1 MVDVDV
7 SGALPFLSEMEQS
20 KAREQALKGFEQ
32 VKNRSGEGAEWLG
45 WRDLVSSPNDA
56 ILEQIASLA
65 ENIREDADV
74 FVLCGIGGSYLGAK
88 AVIEA
93 LGDFFP
99 VKNGVEIIYAG
110 HHMSGKYMDQ
120 LLQYLSKP
128 KDDDSPKSVYVN
140 VVSKSGTTL
149 ETALSFRAL
158 RKWLIDTYGDESDER
173 ILCTT
178 SKEGGALNQLIEEYG
193 YRKFVIPDDIGGRFS
208 VLTPVGLLPIAVA
221 GIDIQTLFYGA
232 VNEYEAL
239 EKDPENVIKYATTRY
254 ALHQK
259 GKAIDVIGSF
269 KPELRAFGGWV
280 QQLLGESEGKDGKGM
295 FPATTSYSTDLH
307 SLGQMIQNGNR
318 NMMETFINVKEAT
331 SGLRIEE
338 TEQDVDALNYLAG
351 KTFHEINVS
360 ACLGTKEAHID
371 GGVPVV
377 SLSIDKLNA
386 QHVGSLIYFFE
397 IFTAIYVYC
406 LEVNPF
412 NQPGVEAYKK
422 AMYQLLGKNS

>member
-7 SGALPFLSEMEQS
+7 SGVLPFLSEVEENN
-20 KAREQALKGFEQ
+20 ARQQALKAFEQ
-32 VKNRSGEGAEWLG
+32 VRNRSGKGAEWLG
-45 WRDLVSSPNDA
+45 WRDLLSNPNDA
-56 ILEQIASLA
+56 ILEQISSLA
-65 ENIREDADV
+65 YSVRGDADI
-74 FVLCGIGGSYLGAK
+74 FILCGIGGSYLGAR

-93 LGDFFP
+93 LGNFFP
-99 VKNGVEIIYAG
+99 IKEDIEIIYAG

-120 LLQYLSKP
+120 LFKYISKP
-128 KDDDSPKSVYVN
+128 KVDGSPKSVYVN
-140 VVSKSGTTL
+140 VISKSGTTL
-149 ETALSFRAL
+149 ETALSFRSL
-158 RKWLIDTYGDESDER
+158 RKWMEETYGEESSKR
-173 ILCTT
+173 IICTT
-178 SKEGGALNQLIEEYG
+178 GSEGGALNRLVDEYG
-193 YRKFVIPDDIGGRFS
+193 YQKFVIPEDIGGRFS

-239 EKDPENVIKYATTRY
+239 EKNPDQVIEYATVRY

-259 GKAIDVIGSF
+259 GKAIDVISSF
-269 KPELRAFGGWV
+269 KPELQSFGNWV

-318 NMMETFINVKEAT
+318 NMMETFINVTEAN
-331 SGLRIEE
+331 SGLKVEHLD
-338 TEQDVDALNYLAG
+338 QNVDNLNYLSG
-351 KTFHEINVS
+351 KTFHEINVN
-360 ACLGTKEAHID
+360 AYLGTKEAHIE

-397 IFTAIYVYC
+397 LFTAIYVYC
-406 LEVNPF
+406 LDVNPF

-422 AMYQLLGKNS
+422 AMYQLLGKE

>member
-7 SGALPFLSEMEQS
+7 SGALPFLSEVEQD
-20 KAREQALKGFEQ
+20 KARQQALKAFEQ

-45 WRDLVSSPNDA
+45 WRTLLSNPNDA
-56 ILEQIASLA
+56 ILEQISSLA
-65 ENIREDADV
+65 RSIRADADV
-74 FVLCGIGGSYLGAK
+74 FILCGIGGSYLGAK

-93 LGDFFP
+93 LGSFFP
-99 VKNGVEIIYAG
+99 VKDNIEIIYAG

-120 LLQYLSKP
+120 LIKYISKP
-128 KDDDSPKSVYVN
+128 KEDGSPKSVYLN

-149 ETALSFRAL
+149 ETALSFRSL
-158 RKWLIDTYGDESDER
+158 RKWMVDTYGEESSKR
-173 ILCTT
+173 IICTT
-178 SKEGGALNQLIEEYG
+178 SKEGGALNKLIDEFG
-193 YRKFVIPDDIGGRFS
+193 YQKFVIPEDIGGRFS

-232 VNEYEAL
+232 VNEYQAL
-239 EKDPENVIKYATTRY
+239 EERPDHVIQYATTRY

-269 KPELRAFGGWV
+269 KPELHSFGSWV

-318 NMMETFINVKEAT
+318 NMIETFINVNEAT
-331 SGLRIEE
+331 SGLKVEHS
-338 TEQDVDALNYLAG
+338 EQNVDELNYLSG
-351 KTFHEINVS
+351 KSFHEINVK
-360 ACLGTKEAHID
+360 AYLGTKEAHID

-377 SLSIDKLNA
+377 TLSIEKLNA

-397 IFTAIYVYC
+397 LFTAIYVYC

-422 AMYQLLGKNS
+422 AMYQLLGKE

>member
-7 SGALPFLSEMEQS
+7 SGALPFLSEIEQN
-20 KAREQALKGFEQ
+20 KARQQALKAFEH
-32 VKNRSGEGAEWLG
+32 VKNGSGEGAEWLG
-45 WRDLVSSPNDA
+45 WRTLLSKPNDA
-56 ILEQIASLA
+56 ILEQISSLA
-65 ENIREDADV
+65 QAIRTDADV
-74 FVLCGIGGSYLGAK
+74 FILCGIGGSYLGAK

-93 LGDFFP
+93 LGNFFP
-99 VKNGVEIIYAG
+99 VKRNIEIIYAG

-120 LLQYLSKP
+120 LIQYLSQP
-128 KDDDSPKSVYVN
+128 KEDGSPKSVYLN

-149 ETALSFRAL
+149 ETALSFRSL
-158 RKWLIDTYGDESDER
+158 RKWMIDTYGEESSDR
-173 ILCTT
+173 IICTT
-178 SKEGGALNQLIEEYG
+178 SKEGGALNKLVEEFG
-193 YRKFVIPDDIGGRFS
+193 YQKFIIPDDIGGRFS

-232 VNEYEAL
+232 VNEYQAL
-239 EKDPENVIKYATTRY
+239 EETPDHVIQYATIRY
-254 ALHQK
+254 GLHQK

-269 KPELRAFGGWV
+269 KPELHSFGGWV

-318 NMMETFINVKEAT
+318 NMLETFINVEEAT
-331 SGLRIEE
+331 SGLRVEHSE
-338 TEQDVDALNYLAG
+338 RNVDQLNYLSG
-351 KTFHEINVS
+351 KTFHEINEK
-360 ACLGTKEAHID
+360 AYMGTKEAHID
-371 GGVPVV
+371 GGVPVIT
-377 SLSIDKLNA
+377 LSIEKLNA

-397 IFTAIYVYC
+397 LFTAIYVYC

-422 AMYQLLGKNS
+422 AMYQRLGKE

>member
-1 MVDVDV
+1 MVEVDV
-7 SGALPFLSEMEQS
+7 SGALPFLSEVEREQ
-20 KAREQALKGFEQ
+20 AREQALKGFEQ
-32 VKNRSGEGAEWLG
+32 VKHRSGEGAEWLG
-45 WRDLVSSPNDA
+45 WRDLVSNPNDA
-56 ILEQIASLA
+56 ILEQISTLA
-65 ENIREDADV
+65 QNIREDADV
-74 FVLCGIGGSYLGAK
+74 FILCGIGGSYLGAK

-99 VKNGVEIIYAG
+99 LREDVEIIYAG

-120 LLQYLSKP
+120 LLRYISKP
-128 KDDDSPKSVYVN
+128 TADGSPKSVYVN

-158 RKWLIDTYGDESDER
+158 RKWMTNTYGEEAADR
-173 ILCTT
+173 IICTT
-178 SKEGGALNQLIEEYG
+178 SSEGGALNKLVEQFG
-193 YRKFVIPDDIGGRFS
+193 YRKFVIPEDIGGRFS
-208 VLTPVGLLPIAVA
+208 VLTPVGLVPIAVA

-239 EKDPENVIKYATTRY
+239 EQNPDSVIQYATTRF

-269 KPELRAFGGWV
+269 KPELHAFGSWV

-318 NMMETFINVKEAT
+318 NMMETFINVNEAT
-331 SGLRIEE
+331 SGLRVEK
-338 TEQDVDALNYLAG
+338 TEQDVDGLNYLSG

-360 ACLGTKEAHID
+360 AYRGTKEAHIK

-377 SLSIDKLNA
+377 SLTIDKLNA

-422 AMYQLLGKNS
+422 AMYQLLGKE

>member
-1 MVDVDV
+1 MVDVDI
-7 SGALPFLSEMEQS
+7 SGALSFVPEDE
-20 KAREQALKGFEQ
+20 KKNARQQALKALEH
-32 VKNRSGEGAEWLG
+32 VKKRSGKGAEWLG
-45 WRDLVSSPNDA
+45 WRDVLSNPNDA
-56 ILEQIASLA
+56 ILEQISSLA
-65 ENIREDADV
+65 YSIRMDADV
-74 FVLCGIGGSYLGAK
+74 FILCGIGGSYLGAK

-99 VKNGVEIIYAG
+99 IKDDIEIVYAG

-120 LLQYLSKP
+120 LLQYISKP
-128 KDDDSPKSVYVN
+128 KEDGTAKSVYVN
-140 VVSKSGTTL
+140 VISKSGTTL

-158 RKWLIDTYGDESDER
+158 RKWMINTYGEESRKR
-173 ILCTT
+173 IICTT
-178 SKEGGALNQLIEEYG
+178 SREGGALNELIDEYG
-193 YRKFVIPDDIGGRFS
+193 YQKFIIPEDIGGRFS

-239 EKDPENVIKYATTRY
+239 EDNPERVLDYATIRY

-269 KPELRAFGGWV
+269 KPELTSLGNWV

-318 NMMETFINVKEAT
+318 NMMETFINVKKAT
-331 SGLRIEE
+331 SKLTVEHSD
-338 TEQDVDALNYLAG
+338 QNVDGLNYLSG

-360 ACLGTKEAHID
+360 AYLGTKEAHIE

-377 SLSIDKLNA
+377 TLSIDKLNA
-386 QHVGSLIYFFE
+386 QHIGSLIYFFE
-397 IFTAIYVYC
+397 LFTAIYVYC

-422 AMYQLLGKNS
+422 AMYQLLGKQ